1 MAREFEFDR
10 NSQRYRVISGSGKGQ
25 YISTAAVLKLTERY
39 IDQLKT
45 DVSTVA
51 DKLIEGKISVAT
63 WEETTAKALKNAHV
77 AAYSLGK
84 GGIGRLQSRDYGIIG
99 NQLRSEYEYLRGF
112 SQDILKG
119 ELSEAQLRDRLS
131 LYIDA
136 AYGSYERGRFES
148 HRSNGYNWE
157 RRYRNSAQ
165 SCSSCVGYAARG
177 WQPLGSQPHVGEACE
192 CGNRCRCHKEYSKER
207 RRPKDSLFA
216 QNWGYVGRSFDVFKQ
231 SLG

>member
-1 MAREFEFDR
+1 MKEFAFDR
-10 NSQRYRVISGSGKGQ
+10 SSQRYRVTSGPGKGQ
-25 YISTAAVLKLTERY
+25 YISATAVLELTEKY

-51 DKLIEGKISVAT
+51 DKLVEGKITVAT
-63 WEETTAKALKNAHV
+63 WEETTAKTLKELHLNSYA
-77 AAYSLGK
+77 LGK
-84 GGIGRLQSRDYGIIG
+84 GGVAQMSSRDYGIIG
-99 NQLRSEYEYLRGF
+99 SELRSEYEYLRGF

-136 AYGSYERGRFES
+136 AYSSYERGRFES

-165 SCSSCVGYAARG
+165 SCSSCVVYAARG
-177 WQPLGSQPHVGEACE
+177 WQPLGSQPHIGEACE
-192 CGNRCRCHKEYSKER
+192 CGNRCRCHKEYSKDR
-207 RRPKDSLFA
+207 RRPKDSLLT
-216 QNWGYVGRSFDVFKQ
+216 QNWGYIGVSFDAFK
-231 SLG
+231 SRLG